1 MQPSLKTFSENAPVR
16 AAGLADDP
24 GNSTRVGLLVVAT
37 GGLVLSFDIPLI
49 RLSESTYW
57 SVLLLRGL
65 LISGAAIVY
74 WAIRRYGLGHSTK
87 LIDGWKGLLVT
98 CLYAVG
104 VTSFLIAVFNTTA
117 ANTVFILAFNPV
129 FAALFGWLIV
139 GERPSRVTLTVIPVT
154 ILGVGLIM
162 GSGFE
167 SDNWIGN
174 LAALTAAFFIAM
186 GLVVSR
192 HSRRDMRYASAL
204 GSIVPALVAIPFV
217 MGEGFQS
224 EAPLWLVLNGAVVV
238 PFALICLAAGPMFIA
253 APLAALGYLLE
264 TVFTP
269 VWVWLIFDEEP
280 TGLALVGGV
289 LILGALAVQ
298 AADEFRRD
306 SLRTRGRKAALTRSF

>member
-1 MQPSLKTFSENAPVR
+1 MPRSTSSIAHGIGASTHATETDDSSR
-16 AAGLADDP
+16 IGLMI
-24 GNSTRVGLLVVAT
+24 VAI

-65 LISGAAIVY
+65 LISGAAVAY
-74 WAIRRYGLGHSTK
+74 WAFRRYWQGRATR

-139 GERPSRVTLTVIPVT
+139 GEKPSRVTLTVIPVT

-162 GSGFE
+162 GSGFQ
-167 SDNWIGN
+167 SDNWIGD
-174 LAALTAAFFIAM
+174 LAALAAAFFIAM

-204 GSIVPALVAIPFV
+204 GSIVPAMVAIPFV

-224 EAPLWLVLNGAVVV
+224 EAPIWLVLNGAVVV
-238 PFALICLAAGPMFIA
+238 PIALVCLAAGPMFIA

-269 VWVWLIFDEEP
+269 IWVWIIFGEEP
-280 TGLALVGGV
+280 TSFALLGGV

-298 AADEFRRD
+298 AADELRRD
-306 SLRTRGRKAALTRSF
+306 RNRKLARKLSYQR

>member
-1 MQPSLKTFSENAPVR
+1 MSAPDSPGSHQKSLPGDLGDSSR
-16 AAGLADDP
+16 IGLMI
-24 GNSTRVGLLVVAT
+24 VAI
-37 GGLVLSFDIPLI
+37 GGLILSFDIPLI

-57 SVLLLRGL
+57 SVLLLRGF
-65 LISGAAIVY
+65 LISGAAIAY
-74 WAIRRYGLGHSTK
+74 WAFRRFALRHSTK

-98 CLYAVG
+98 CLYAIG
-104 VTSFLIAVFNTTA
+104 VTSFLVAVFNTTA

-139 GERPSRVTLTVIPVT
+139 GEKPSRVTLTVIPAT

-162 GSGFE
+162 GSGFQ
-167 SDNWIGN
+167 SDNWIGD
-174 LAALTAAFFIAM
+174 LAALNAAFFIAM

-238 PFALICLAAGPMFIA
+238 PIALICLAAGPMFIA

-264 TVFTP
+264 TVFAP
-269 VWVWLIFDEEP
+269 VWVWMIFGEEP
-280 TGLALVGGV
+280 TSLALLGGA
-289 LILGALAVQ
+289 LILGALTVQ
-298 AADEFRRD
+298 AADELRRD
-306 SLRTRGRKAALTRSF
+306 SRRTRARKACLQR